1 MNVKLH
7 LIKIGAQEKYNTSNL
22 VPSMAIVII
31 VFIYYIIIQYWIFNL
46 KIMNTELSF
55 NTLNYIYKSDDHFEK
70 LLYLHPLIAQN
81 Y

>member
-1 MNVKLH
+1 
-7 LIKIGAQEKYNTSNL
+7 
-22 VPSMAIVII
+22 
-31 VFIYYIIIQYWIFNL
+31 
-46 KIMNTELSF
+46 MNTELSF